1 MIDASS
7 PERAAVNRAEAA
19 CRAARRAQLAWAA
32 RDLAERGRVLTRAG
46 HLLVEGTEALPAI
59 LGERSGRPAVE
70 LWSGEILPTLD
81 ALRWLVRD
89 GVRQLRP
96 RALHRSR
103 LQWYIRATRHEL
115 IWEPHGVVGVVT
127 PGNALLFLGVTQ
139 IAAALLAGNAV
150 VWKPSPAGT
159 AVAEAATAL
168 FARAGLPAGLLEV
181 VPGGPEAARAVI
193 DAGVDKLFFTGGS
206 EAGRALYA
214 RQAARGRPAVLELSG
229 RHAAVVL
236 AGADL
241 GLTARGIAFGKLAN
255 GGRHCVSVQLVLVER
270 AAAAGFLEAIRAVL
284 SALRADATD
293 PVNPGERGRLDA
305 LVADAVARGARR
317 LAGDDGGV
325 TLLVDVAPG
334 MRVVDEEVRGPILA
348 VATVASADEAVAWVN
363 GSPYRL
369 SASVWAAHSASARRV
384 AARLDVGQVWINDAL
399 HPTGQ
404 PAVTLAGRGAS
415 GFGASRGLAGLLE
428 MVQPKVVSET
438 PLRAPRRHY
447 LPAPAGTA
455 DLFRATARL
464 AEGGLRG
471 RGPAV
476 LALLRALARLARG
489 RR

>member
-1 MIDASS
+1 VIDASS
-7 PERAAVNRAEAA
+7 PERAAAARAEAA
-19 CRAARRAQLAWAA
+19 SRAARAAQPAWAA
-32 RDLAERGRVLTRAG
+32 RDPAERGRVLARAAR
-46 HLLVEGTEALPAI
+46 LLVEETEALPAI

-89 GVRQLRP
+89 GARELRP
-96 RALHRSR
+96 RALRRSG
-103 LQWYIRATRHEL
+103 LQWYVRATRHEL
-115 IWEPHGVVGVVT
+115 VWEPHGVVAVVT
-127 PGNALLFLGVTQ
+127 PGSGLLFLGVTQ
-139 IAAALLAGNAV
+139 IAGALLAGNAV
-150 VWKPSPAGT
+150 IWKPSPPGAP
-159 AVAEAATAL
+159 VAEATSAL
-168 FARAGLPAGLLEV
+168 FARAGLPSGLLELV
-181 VPGGPEAARAVI
+181 TGGPEAARAVI

-236 AGADL
+236 DGADL

-270 AAAAGFLEAIRAVL
+270 AAAAGLLEAIQAVL
-284 SALRADATD
+284 RSLRAEATEAVD
-293 PVNPGERGRLDA
+293 PGERARLEA
-305 LVADAVARGARR
+305 LVADAVAHGARR
-317 LAGDDGGV
+317 LTGEDGGV
-325 TLLVDVAPG
+325 TLLGDVAPG
-334 MRVVDEEVRGPILA
+334 MRVVEEEVRGPILA
-348 VATVASADEAVAWVN
+348 VAAVASVDEAVAWVN
-363 GSPYRL
+363 RSPFRL
-369 SASVWAAHSASARRV
+369 SASLWAADTGRARRL
-384 AARLDVGQVWINDAL
+384 AGRLDVGQVWINDAL

-447 LPAPAGTA
+447 LPSPAGTA

-464 AEGGLRG
+464 VAGDPG
-471 RGPAV
+471 RRRVA
-476 LALLRALARLARG
+476 LRALLHALMRLARG
-489 RR
+489 R

>member
-1 MIDASS
+1 
-7 PERAAVNRAEAA
+7 
-19 CRAARRAQLAWAA
+19 
-32 RDLAERGRVLTRAG
+32 
-46 HLLVEGTEALPAI
+46 
-59 LGERSGRPAVE
+59 
-70 LWSGEILPTLD
+70 
-81 ALRWLVRD
+81 
-89 GVRQLRP
+89 
-96 RALHRSR
+96 
-103 LQWYIRATRHEL
+103 
-115 IWEPHGVVGVVT
+115 VVAVVT
-127 PGNALLFLGVTQ
+127 PASGLLFLGVTQ

-150 VWKPSPAGT
+150 VWKPSPSGA
-159 AVAEAATAL
+159 AVAEAVSAL
-168 FARAGLPAGLLEV
+168 LARAGLPAGLLELV
-181 VPGGPEAARAVI
+181 AGGPEAARAVI

-284 SALRADATD
+284 TARRADATD
-293 PVNPGERGRLDA
+293 PGDPGERGRVNA

-317 LAGDDGGV
+317 LAGEDGGV
-325 TLLVDVAPG
+325 TLLADVAPG
-334 MRVVDEEVRGPILA
+334 MRVVDEEVRGPLLA

-455 DLFRATARL
+455 DLFRATARV
-464 AEGGLRG
+464 AAGDPGR

-476 LALLRALARLARG
+476 LALLRALTRLARG
-489 RR
+489 RA